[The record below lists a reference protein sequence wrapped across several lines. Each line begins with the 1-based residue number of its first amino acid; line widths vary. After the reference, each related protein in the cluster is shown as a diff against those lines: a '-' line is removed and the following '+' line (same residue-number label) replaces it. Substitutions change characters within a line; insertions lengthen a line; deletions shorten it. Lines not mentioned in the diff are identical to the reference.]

1 VWWRVTGTSEDEASP
16 TGVLALIGS
25 IDGPADLA
33 ERHDDYVRE
42 RMRQHGAEER
52 T

>member
-1 VWWRVTGTSEDEASP
+1 VTETSEDEAPP
-16 TGVLALIGS
+16 TFLALIGS
-25 IDGPADLA
+25 VDGPADLA

-42 RMRQHGAEER
+42 RMRQHGFEER